1 MKFKTKSP
9 TKEITP
15 TELANDIT
23 DRILIALKDKIYEMV
38 EDEVYDTLADDY
50 DIDIDSTNTHDLNN
64 FIYDVYDIIYSN
76 IEDNF

>member
-9 TKEITP
+9 TTEISP

-23 DRILIALKDKIYEMV
+23 DRILNALKDKIYEMV

-76 IEDNF
+76 IEDSF